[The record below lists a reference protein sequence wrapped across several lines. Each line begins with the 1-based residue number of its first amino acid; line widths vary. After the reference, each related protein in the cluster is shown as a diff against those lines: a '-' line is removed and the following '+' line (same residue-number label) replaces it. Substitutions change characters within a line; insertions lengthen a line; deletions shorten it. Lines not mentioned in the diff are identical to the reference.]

1 MEKNNDYMQF
11 DEQVERY
18 LRRQMTVEEE
28 RAFKQSLA
36 DNPELKERAR
46 ITALMIREMRNAVAE
61 ESSEDQK
68 IIQAVKGMNEEQFR
82 KAAGI
87 LPKAKV
93 IRLWPRVMKYAVAAC
108 IVGIVAIIGVQQYD
122 ASQYKTIGNDPVYL
136 AYTSMLG
143 ETGHDRSAGEAEA
156 IPQQDDI
163 LALFGK
169 IEQGTDVKTAVKQLQ
184 GFYDQILSEG
194 AQYALAEYQD
204 DFAWYLSIGYL
215 KLGKGKKAIPL
226 LEGIIQRG
234 EPANAE
240 QAKKLLER
248 IKEV

>member
-1 MEKNNDYMQF
+1 MQF

-61 ESSEDQK
+61 ESSEDRK

-93 IRLWPRVMKYAVAAC
+93 IRLWPRVMKYEL
-108 IVGIVAIIGVQQYD
+108 
-122 ASQYKTIGNDPVYL
+122 P
-136 AYTSMLG
+136 
-143 ETGHDRSAGEAEA
+143 
-156 IPQQDDI
+156 
-163 LALFGK
+163 LALSVLLPSLACSNMMLHN
-169 IEQGTDVKTAVKQLQ
+169 IRQSAM
-184 GFYDQILSEG
+184 IL
-194 AQYALAEYQD
+194 
-204 DFAWYLSIGYL
+204 FI
-215 KLGKGKKAIPL
+215 
-226 LEGIIQRG
+226 
-234 EPANAE
+234 
-240 QAKKLLER
+240 
-248 IKEV
+248 

>member
-28 RAFKQSLA
+28 RAFKQSMA

-61 ESSEDQK
+61 ESSE
-68 IIQAVKGMNEEQFR
+68 EQFR

-93 IRLWPRVMKYAVAAC
+93 IRLWPRVMKYVVAAC

-136 AYTSMLG
+136 AYTPMLG
-143 ETGHDRSAGEAEA
+143 ETGHDHSAGEAEA

-194 AQYALAEYQD
+194 AQSALAEYQD